1 MTKEEAWNYIEEINK
16 AGSVLGLDSMRALL
30 DRLDNPQDK
39 IKIVHIAGTNGKG
52 STGAF
57 LESILSDA
65 GYKTGRYISPT
76 IFTYLERFQINNKYI
91 REDEF
96 IALLDKV
103 KLAADNIV
111 EEGYARPT
119 AFETETALAYLY
131 FLNNNVDVAII
142 ECGMGGKDDA
152 TNLCSK
158 PVCTIITSVSMDHMQ
173 FLGDSI
179 YDILDA
185 KLGILKQVVP
195 CVADFMPSDM
205 KNIWLDKCDIMSC
218 PHTMIDIGEI
228 SVIEETYE
236 GTEFAYKNKEYS
248 ISLLG
253 HFQINNSILAIE
265 TAEILSKSGFD
276 LNYVNIR
283 NGLRNAVW
291 KGRFQKIYDGPLVIV
306 DGAHNEGGWLSL
318 RDNIETYLKDKEL
331 IFVCGVLKDKEYNKM
346 LKILSPYSECFYAVT
361 PDNGRAL
368 DGELLKQYAE
378 EYFRDVRCRDI
389 NSAMDEAFN
398 MAAGNKDLAILVFG
412 SLSFIGPVI
421 ERYELENGQN

>member
-1 MTKEEAWNYIEEINK
+1 MTKEEAWNYINEINK
-16 AGSVLGLDSMRALL
+16 AGSILGLDSMRALL
-30 DRLDNPQDK
+30 NRLDNPQDK

-76 IFTYLERFQINNKYI
+76 IFTYLERFQINSKYI
-91 REDEF
+91 SETEF
-96 IALLDKV
+96 VFLLDKV
-103 KLAADNIV
+103 KLAADMIV

-185 KLGILKQVVP
+185 KLGILKQGVP
-195 CVADFMPSDM
+195 CVADFMPDDM
-205 KNIWLDKCDIMSC
+205 KKIWLAKCDFLKCSHIM
-218 PHTMIDIGEI
+218 TNIDEI
-228 SVIEETYE
+228 SVINETYC
-236 GTEFAYKNKEYS
+236 GTEFIYKNKRYC

-253 HFQINNSILAIE
+253 KFQINNSILAIE
-265 TAEILSKSGFD
+265 AAEVLNKSGID
-276 LNYVNIR
+276 LNYVNIY
-283 NGLRNAVW
+283 NGLMNAVW
-291 KGRFQKIYDGPLVIV
+291 KGRFQVINKNPLIIV
-306 DGAHNEGGWLSL
+306 DGAHNEGGWISL

-331 IFVCGVLKDKEYNKM
+331 IFVCGVFKDKEYNKM
-346 LKILSPYSECFYAVT
+346 LKLLSPYSECLYAVT
-361 PDNGRAL
+361 PNNGRAL

-378 EYFRDVRCRDI
+378 VYFKDVRCRDI

-412 SLSFIGPVI
+412 SLSFIGPII
-421 ERYELENGQN
+421 ERYELDNGQN